1 MTEPSP
7 PIVPYWTA
15 RQVVVGT
22 LFVVTVLLAFW
33 LLYQFRLVIFILFVA
48 AFLGTAIR
56 PAVDWLFR
64 RNVPRSVGVIAI
76 YLLMLLLIIGFV
88 LLFVP
93 LLVEQLTQISIDV
106 PRYYFTIRE
115 NLMQSPSRIIQQIG
129 FRLPMQLFSLMPEAA
144 TDEEAID
151 RVASFFAVSGVFVR
165 GALATV
171 TIFLLGF
178 YWTLESERTL
188 RSLVL
193 FFPAARRERI
203 RELIAEIESRVGG
216 YIRGQALLSTS
227 IFILALISYLLIGL
241 QFPLVL
247 AIIAGVMEVVPIFG
261 PVLGAIP
268 AILLALSQDPSK
280 VILVII
286 ATVVMQSLENYLL
299 VPRIMKQSVG
309 VNPIVTL
316 LALAAFTS
324 LLGLPGALLAVP
336 IAAIIQLLLDRFV
349 LQSENLEEM
358 TPTGR
363 DQISLL
369 RYEAQDLALDVRKQL
384 RQKEDLTD
392 QDADRVE
399 DDIEAIAANLDRI
412 LAELAE
418 NGVER

>member
-76 YLLMLLLIIGFV
+76 YLLLLLLIIGFV

-349 LQSENLEEM
+349 LQSENLEEVI
-358 TPTGR
+358 PTGR

>member
-76 YLLMLLLIIGFV
+76 YLLLLLLIIGFV

>member
-1 MTEPSP
+1 
-7 PIVPYWTA
+7 
-15 RQVVVGT
+15 
-22 LFVVTVLLAFW
+22 
-33 LLYQFRLVIFILFVA
+33 
-48 AFLGTAIR
+48 
-56 PAVDWLFR
+56 
-64 RNVPRSVGVIAI
+64 
-76 YLLMLLLIIGFV
+76 
-88 LLFVP
+88 
-93 LLVEQLTQISIDV
+93 
-106 PRYYFTIRE
+106 
-115 NLMQSPSRIIQQIG
+115 MQSPSRIIQQIG

-369 RYEAQDLALDVRKQL
+369 RYEAHDLAIDVRKQL
-384 RQKEDLTD
+384 RRKEDLTD

-418 NGVER
+418 NGAER